1 MVNCKLNPIGLRKA
15 KIIYNFCLSEC
26 SRVKAPKMKIVE
38 FANSIGLDVGAHNE
52 PFHLDLHYLPFG
64 L

>member
-1 MVNCKLNPIGLRKA
+1 MVNCKLNPIGLRKT
-15 KIIYNFCLSEC
+15 KIIYNFCLSDC
-26 SRVKAPKMKIVE
+26 SRVKAPKLKKVE
-38 FANSIGLDVGAHNE
+38 FVNSIDLDVGALNE